1 MTNTLT
7 RQETTRW
14 LYLAFSVVLLMCL
27 GLIYAWSVFR
37 VPLEQDFGWA
47 KAETS
52 LTFSIS
58 MMMFCLGGV
67 VSGIVTA
74 KRGVATTLVACAV
87 CLGAGFGGA
96 SQVHSLLGIYVTY
109 GALCGLGVGLGYNAT
124 ISTAVKWFP
133 DKTGLVSGISLMG
146 FGVGAM
152 VLGTVAASLIESIGW
167 RMTFGGIGLVF
178 GILMLVGALVLRPAS
193 PAFIQHMT
201 HGSSAKTQTVEDL
214 SFHTMLRRR
223 NFWLYFAWAAL
234 LSAAGLAVINI
245 STAYA
250 GEFVGHNLTEAAALA
265 GIVSIANGVG
275 RVVFGQLF
283 DSKGYKVTMVVITT
297 ACFLAGSAFIA
308 ADMSRSLPVLVAAF
322 VLIGLMY
329 GGVTP
334 TNSAFTAYFFGRT
347 HYALNFSITNLNLI
361 IASYVGPL
369 CASGEP
375 FFAFVLFL
383 ALAVAAFILLCC
395 IRRPSM

>member
-7 RQETTRW
+7 RQQTTRW
-14 LYLAFSVVLLMCL
+14 LYLALSVVLLMCL

-37 VPLEQDFGWA
+37 VPLEQEFGWP

-74 KRGVATTLVACAV
+74 KKGVATTLIACAL
-87 CLGAGFGGA
+87 CLAAGFAGA
-96 SQVHSLLGIYVTY
+96 SQVNSLLGIYVTY

-124 ISTAVKWFP
+124 ISTVVKWFP

-146 FGVGAM
+146 FVLGAM
-152 VLGTVAASLIESIGW
+152 VLGTVAASLIETIGW
-167 RMTFGGIGLVF
+167 RLTFLAIAVVF
-178 GILMLVGALVLRPAS
+178 GLLMLVGAVVLRAPTA
-193 PAFIQHMT
+193 AFIQQMT
-201 HGSSAKTQTVEDL
+201 QGTSTKTQTVEDI
-214 SFHTMLRRR
+214 SFRPMIKRR
-223 NFWLYFAWAAL
+223 NFWLYFAWAAA

-250 GEFVGHNLTEAAALA
+250 GEFVGNNLTEAAAIA
-265 GIVSIANGVG
+265 GSVSIANGVG
-275 RVVFGQLF
+275 RVFFGQLF
-283 DSKGYKVTMVVITT
+283 DSKGYKVTMFVITT
-297 ACFLAGSAFIA
+297 ACLLAGSVFVA
-308 ADMSRSLPVLVAAF
+308 ADITRSLPVLVAAF
-322 VLIGLMY
+322 VLIGFMY

-361 IASYVGPL
+361 IASYIGPL

-375 FFAFVLFL
+375 FFAFVLFIAFAIGAFGL
-383 ALAVAAFILLCC
+383 AAC
-395 IRRPSM
+395 IRRPIA